1 MFGALLNIFRV
12 PDLRRKVLITLG
24 LLAIY
29 RIGAFVPTP
38 LVDPVAVREHMG
50 NLMSGAGVFGFV
62 DMFSG
67 GAFAQMTIFALG
79 IMPYISASI
88 IIQLL
93 AAVWPKLEKIQKE
106 GEAGRKKITQYTR
119 YSTVG
124 LAFFQGLGIGVW
136 LLNSQLSMVPDHP
149 LAFLMVTAVTMTTGT
164 CFIMWLGEKIT
175 QHGIGNGISLIIAIG
190 IVARY
195 PADMRIAFNAVRSD
209 TMTELAFIVLMAMV
223 VVMSALI
230 VINQVASRRVPI
242 QHAQRMVGRN
252 VVRGG
257 NTYIPLKLNTA
268 GVIPVIFSS
277 AILTFPGL
285 ILPYFSRGG
294 ASPFFQGMTSWLQMN
309 SNHNLYSFFGLE
321 SGGIFSVLMAVN
333 LYTVLYVIL
342 TVFFCYFYTAITL
355 NPIDLADN
363 LKKSNAFIPGIKPG
377 KHTADYINDILVR
390 ITTVGASLLV
400 LIALVPEILYVSF
413 NIPYV
418 VAQMAGGTGLI
429 IVVGVVLD
437 TMKQIESQLLMRHY
451 EGFKFGSGGGI
462 GTGGGRSA
470 ARRPAVRAQR
480 PVRGA

>member
-1 MFGALLNIFRV
+1 
-12 PDLRRKVLITLG
+12 
-24 LLAIY
+24 
-29 RIGAFVPTP
+29 
-38 LVDPVAVREHMG
+38 MG

-268 GVIPVIFSS
+268 GVIPVNGSS
-277 AILTFPGL
+277 P
-285 ILPYFSRGG
+285 
-294 ASPFFQGMTSWLQMN
+294 
-309 SNHNLYSFFGLE
+309 
-321 SGGIFSVLMAVN
+321 
-333 LYTVLYVIL
+333 
-342 TVFFCYFYTAITL
+342 
-355 NPIDLADN
+355 
-363 LKKSNAFIPGIKPG
+363 
-377 KHTADYINDILVR
+377 
-390 ITTVGASLLV
+390 
-400 LIALVPEILYVSF
+400 
-413 NIPYV
+413 
-418 VAQMAGGTGLI
+418 
-429 IVVGVVLD
+429 
-437 TMKQIESQLLMRHY
+437 
-451 EGFKFGSGGGI
+451 
-462 GTGGGRSA
+462 
-470 ARRPAVRAQR
+470 
-480 PVRGA
+480 